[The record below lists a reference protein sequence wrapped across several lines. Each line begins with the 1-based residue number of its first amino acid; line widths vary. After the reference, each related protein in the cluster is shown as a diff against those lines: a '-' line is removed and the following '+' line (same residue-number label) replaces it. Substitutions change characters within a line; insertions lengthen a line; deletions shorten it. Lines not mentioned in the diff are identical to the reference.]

1 MKCCSVCGT
10 PMTEEQDPYGT
21 DWWYVLYESNCNC
34 PDGETEEME
43 EDCDER

>member
-1 MKCCSVCGT
+1 MKCCSICGV

-21 DWWYVLYESNCNC
+21 GDWCFVLYEPNCSC

-43 EDCDER
+43 EDYDE